1 MQCNF
6 SRVAEILYPESTPLL
21 SHILQLLTSGKHKT
35 SALKTPGKI
44 TTINARSSQLE
55 VFKYC
60 LNGQGKMTTAFLHIQ
75 EVLHRPIA
83 VMMAD
88 KPLSQ
93 HTVNQVLAQWLF

>member
-60 LNGQGKMTTAFLHIQ
+60 LNGQGKMTTVFLHIQ